1 MADDAKFMDAIKRVE
16 DGINSV
22 LLGQQT
28 LVRDFLTGILAGGHV
43 LLEGLPGL
51 GKTQMVRTF
60 CQLCGLEARRI
71 QFTPDLMPLDI
82 TGSNLMRERGGEKM
96 FEFSPG
102 PVFAN
107 LVIAD
112 EINRASP
119 KTQAALLEAMQ
130 ERQVTVLGKT
140 HTLPRPFAVLAT
152 QNPIE
157 LEGTYPLPEAQ
168 LDRFL
173 FKLNVEDVGA
183 EVLQQ
188 IALGAI
194 GGKLPDLDPVLTR
207 EEFAGALESVGRVE
221 LSGAVAGYIARLV
234 VATRPGAAE
243 GPAQYIKFG
252 ASPRAVIGLA
262 AAARA
267 RAFIGGRTTVGFEDV
282 KAVALPVLR
291 HRVLLD
297 YQARLEG
304 VDSEQ
309 VAAELIRTTPELDRA
324 APDSLAAK
332 IAQGR

>member
-1 MADDAKFMDAIKRVE
+1 MADEQRFMTAMKRVE

-22 LLGQQT
+22 LLGQQV

-82 TGSNLMRERGGEKM
+82 TGSNLMRERGGERF

-140 HTLPRPFAVLAT
+140 HILPAPFAVLAT

-173 FKLNVEDVGA
+173 FKLQVGDVSA
-183 EVLQQ
+183 EVLQK
-188 IALGAI
+188 IALGSI
-194 GGKLPDLDPVLTR
+194 GGKLPDLAPVLTR
-207 EEFAGALESVGRVE
+207 EEFSGALAGVGAVE
-221 LSGAVAGYIARLV
+221 LSAPVAGYIARLV
-234 VATRPGAAE
+234 VATRPGATE
-243 GPAQYIKFG
+243 GAAQYIKFG

-267 RAFIGGRTTVGFEDV
+267 RAFLEGRLTVGFEDV

-304 VDSEQ
+304 VDTDTVVRGLIEATRELERSE
-309 VAAELIRTTPELDRA
+309 
-324 APDSLAAK
+324 PDSLAAK
-332 IAQGR
+332 IAQGK